1 MTLRRLTRDAIA
13 LPLAMQDFLLHIDR
27 PEKEIDELRAS
38 GIEYDSFGRF
48 DWDFWP
54 DEKIDEL
61 WQVHGS
67 QLRAEARRRG
77 IALPPGRR

>member
-1 MTLRRLTRDAIA
+1 MTLRRRSRDEIA
-13 LPLAMQDFLLHIDR
+13 LTLAMQDFLLHIDR
-27 PEKEIDELRAS
+27 SAAAIGELHAS

-54 DEKIDEL
+54 DEQIDEL

-67 QLRAEARRRG
+67 QLRAEAKRRG